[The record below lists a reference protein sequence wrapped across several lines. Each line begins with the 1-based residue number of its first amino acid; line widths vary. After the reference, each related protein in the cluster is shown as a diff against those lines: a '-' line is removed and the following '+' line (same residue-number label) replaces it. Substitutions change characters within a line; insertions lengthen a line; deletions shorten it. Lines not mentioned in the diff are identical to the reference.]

1 MPVPIVVAEMKRD
14 EKGDTYFAVSGSNQK
29 MLNDYHKKV
38 GDGKKVKLPLSGLT
52 DKKVRSI
59 EQNNY
64 YWGVVLT
71 ILADH
76 CGYIGPGEKED
87 LHNEL
92 RSMFLVYIG
101 KMGEACVQSTTKLD
115 TEIFEKYLEA
125 VRTFAMNFHQ
135 CYIPL
140 PNEVDTPTEDD
151 TYRKL

>member
-14 EKGDTYFAVSGSNQK
+14 EKGDTYFAVSGSSQK

-38 GDGKKVKLPLSGLT
+38 GDDKKVKLPLSGLT
-52 DKKVRSI
+52 EKKVRSI

-64 YWGVVLT
+64 YWGVVLE

-101 KMGEACVQSTTKLD
+101 KLGEPCVQSTTKLD
-115 TEIFEKYLEA
+115 TEFFEKYLEA
-125 VRTFAMNFHQ
+125 VRTFALNFHQ
-135 CYIPL
+135 CRIPM
-140 PNEVDTPTEDD
+140 PNEVDTPTEED